1 MTKSTEEIKNA
12 VLKAATDGRLSCT
25 AARKLAA
32 ELGVSPREI
41 GLAADEL
48 KIKIFA
54 CELGCF

>member
-1 MTKSTEEIKNA
+1 MQKSAEEIKQA
-12 VLKAATDGRLSCT
+12 VQQAAKDNRLSCT

-41 GLAADEL
+41 GRAADEL